1 MSKLIYENPW
11 LVNQLL
17 QAGLESEAKLAKKG
31 QATPAAQPEQPIATA
46 LKSILNNLRNQASSS
61 KDPTGAITHETSAA
75 DVFSHNMDSMGDL
88 VQWLASNGTRY
99 GGGGAIVYP
108 GNVARPS
115 EEHGYFKIE
124 PGTEI
129 LVVDNPARPD
139 RGDRAAVGYWINAA
153 ALKSYLVSL
162 QADPKLKNNVMFQ
175 VQLLKLIQDANTQ
188 LDLDIGEQYKEPEK
202 VLPDTTVVD
211 NTKQELNPQLWSES
225 GPVPL
230 TLGDLKDATT
240 LNAWLSSKGIGLNI
254 GGHTGAMMIN
264 HPEFD
269 HCAVL
274 KILSQ
279 RARFTAARA
288 PTADAKAIAAAY
300 DQKVKAIAAEIK
312 CDLGGQAQQQ
322 PGQEKPGGAGGG
334 LAAASPQI
342 LMQLSSLKP
351 FNSQYISF
359 PELTKFLTLY
369 GQYANDP
376 SVTDMVT
383 RLDAGMKKFKSYYT
397 GTDTIN
403 LYNMTKDQFKSMLQ
417 NGSFAT
423 IAADQLYEI
432 ITFAGQLY
440 QRLVN
445 SLQTIAQD
453 ATRGKYIDYRAMQQQ
468 ITPGGPQTANIDT
481 LNRLRYSI
489 DQEVKSQR

>member
-11 LVNQLL
+11 LVSQLL

-31 QATPAAQPEQPIATA
+31 QAAPTAQPEQPIATA
-46 LKSILNNLRNQASSS
+46 LKSILNNLKNQITPG
-61 KDPTGAITHETSAA
+61 KDPGGSITHETSGA

-88 VQWLASNGTRY
+88 VQWLSSNGTRF
-99 GGGGAIVYP
+99 GGGTIVYP
-108 GNVARPS
+108 GNRERPS
-115 EEHGYFKIE
+115 DDYGYFKIE

-129 LVVDNPARPD
+129 VVPLATPD
-139 RGDRAAVGYWINAA
+139 RSVVAYWINPE
-153 ALKSYLVSL
+153 ALKNYLVSL
-162 QADPKLKNNVMFQ
+162 QGDPKLKNNVMFQ

-188 LDLDIGEQYKEPEK
+188 LDLDISEQYKEPEK
-202 VLPDTTVVD
+202 TLPDSTVAD
-211 NTKQELNPQLWSES
+211 NTTQELNPTQYSTQ
-225 GPVPL
+225 GNIPL
-230 TLGDLKDATT
+230 TLGDLKDSTT
-240 LNAWLSSKGIGLNI
+240 LNAWLSNKKIGLNI
-254 GGHTGAMMIN
+254 GGHTGGMMIN

-274 KILSQ
+274 KILNQ
-279 RARFTAARA
+279 RAAFNAARA
-288 PTADAKAIAAAY
+288 TSADAKAVAAAY
-300 DQKVKAIAAEIK
+300 AQKVKAIAAEIR
-312 CDLGGQAQQQ
+312 CDLGGQQQ

-376 SVTDMVT
+376 AVTDMVNK
-383 RLDAGMKKFKSYYT
+383 LDAGMKKFKSYYS

-417 NGSFAT
+417 NGSYAT
-423 IAADQLYEI
+423 IAADQLMEVIMY
-432 ITFAGQLY
+432 AGQLY

-453 ATRGKYIDYRAMQQQ
+453 PARGKYIDYRAMQQQ
-468 ITPGGPQTANIDT
+468 ITPGGPQTANMDT

-489 DQEVKSQR
+489 DQEVKSQK